1 MDNWQT
7 KETNPVQRA
16 RIWYALILIIFGIFA
31 VRLFYLQIIRYDHY
45 KAMALSDQV
54 REYDVMPER
63 GTISANLNGK
73 TVPLVLNQKLYT
85 VFADPS
91 IIKNPDQTAGDIAS
105 LLGLDKSK
113 LATQLR
119 TQNTRYVV
127 LGKRISA
134 DVKDKILAFKDPGI
148 ATQQVDY
155 RVYPQGAIASQ
166 VLGFVNDDGQ
176 GEYGV
181 EQALDSSLAGQK
193 GRLKAI
199 TDVNGVPLAASS
211 DNLLIQPKAGSN
223 VDLTLNIGMQMQLE
237 QIIKAAADK
246 DHSKGVSAVIMDVHT
261 GAIKAMANYPTYD
274 PANYQTVADASLFQN
289 NAVTESIE
297 TGSIMKVLT
306 TSTALNIGAITPT
319 ATFYDP
325 GTWTID
331 GATISDVAE
340 DHSTGTQSI
349 YSILNLSLNTGATW
363 MLMQMGGGQINDT
376 ARTTLY
382 DYFSNHFMLGRRTGI
397 EQGYESPGILTPPG
411 HDGNAI
417 DLTYAEMSFGQA
429 ITATALQMD
438 AAFSSVLNG
447 GTYYKPYLV
456 QSIHTATGDASVK
469 QPIVLKHNVVSP
481 AVSSAVISLLEQV
494 NQGHV
499 DEGFRYLDVGP
510 HYSIGGKTG
519 SAQIALP
526 TGGYSATQFNATYLG
541 FVGGDTPQYAV
552 AVYNYEPQISYGF
565 AGAQAA
571 QPIFGTIAHMLI
583 NNYGV
588 TPKTK

>member
-1 MDNWQT
+1 MDNWQA

-16 RIWYALILIIFGIFA
+16 RIWYALILIVFGIFA

-73 TVPLVLNQKLYT
+73 TVPIVLNQKLYT
-85 VFADPS
+85 IFADPS
-91 IIKNPDQTAGDIAS
+91 IIKNPDQTAADIAP

-113 LATQLR
+113 LVTQLQ

-134 DVKDKILAFKDPGI
+134 DLKDKILAFKDPGI
-148 ATQQVDY
+148 ASQQVDY
-155 RVYPQGAIASQ
+155 RVYPQGSIAAQ
-166 VLGFVNDDGQ
+166 VLGFVSDDGQ

-181 EQALDSSLAGQK
+181 EQALDTTLAGQK
-193 GRLKAI
+193 GRLKAV

-261 GAIKAMANYPTYD
+261 GAIKAMANYPSYD
-274 PANYQTVADASLFQN
+274 PANYQNVTDPSLFQN
-289 NAVTESIE
+289 GAATEAIE

-306 TSTALNIGAITPT
+306 TSTALNVGVISPT
-319 ATFYDP
+319 STFYDP
-325 GTWTID
+325 STWNID

-340 DHSTGTQSI
+340 DHSQGTQSI
-349 YSILNLSLNTGATW
+349 YSTLNLSLNTGATW
-363 MLMQMGGGQINDT
+363 MLMQIGGGQINSK
-376 ARTTLY
+376 ARETLY
-382 DYFSNHFMLGRRTGI
+382 DYFSNHFMLGKQTGI
-397 EQGYESPGILTPPG
+397 EQGYEASGILTPPK
-411 HDGNAI
+411 DTGNAI
-417 DLTYAEMSFGQA
+417 NLTYAEMSFGQA

-447 GTYYKPYLV
+447 GTYYQPYLV
-456 QSIHTATGDASVK
+456 ASTTTPDGQTAVK
-469 QPIVLKHNVVSP
+469 QPRVVKQGVVSP
-481 AVSSAVISLLEQV
+481 AVSSAMISLLEQV

-552 AVYNYEPQISYGF
+552 AVYNYEPQINYGF

>member
-7 KETNPVQRA
+7 NETNPVQRA
-16 RIWYALILIIFGIFA
+16 RIWYALILLVFGIFA
-31 VRLFYLQIIRYDHY
+31 IRLFYLQIIRYDHY
-45 KAMALSDQV
+45 KAMALSDQM

-73 TVPLVLNQKLYT
+73 SVPIVLNQKLYT
-85 VFADPS
+85 IFADPT
-91 IIKNPDQTAGDIAS
+91 IIKNPDQTAKDIAS
-105 LLGLDKSK
+105 LLGLDTST

-148 ATQQVDY
+148 ASQEADY
-155 RVYPQGAIASQ
+155 RVYPQGSIAAQ
-166 VLGFVNDDGQ
+166 LLGFVNDDGQ

-181 EQALDSSLAGQK
+181 EQALNTTLAGQK

-223 VDLTLNIGMQMQLE
+223 VDLTINIGMQMQLE

-246 DHSKGVSAVIMDVHT
+246 DQSKGVSAVIMDVHT
-261 GAIKAMANYPTYD
+261 GAIKAMANYPSYD
-274 PANYQTVADASLFQN
+274 PANYQNVADPSLFQN
-289 NAVTESIE
+289 NAATEAIE

-306 TSTALNIGAITPT
+306 TSTALNVGAITPT
-319 ATFYDP
+319 STFYDP
-325 GTWTID
+325 STWNID

-340 DHSTGTQSI
+340 DHSKGTQSI
-349 YSILNLSLNTGATW
+349 YSTLNLSLNTGATW
-363 MLMQMGGGQINDT
+363 MLMQIGGGQINDK

-382 DYFSNHFMLGRRTGI
+382 DYFSNHFMLGKPTGI
-397 EQGYESPGILTPPG
+397 EQGYEASGILTPPKDTG
-411 HDGNAI
+411 SAI
-417 DLTYAEMSFGQA
+417 NLTYAEMSFGQA

-447 GTYYKPYLV
+447 GTYYQPYLV
-456 QSIHTATGDASVK
+456 NSITTPDGQTTAKQPKAVK
-469 QPIVLKHNVVSP
+469 QAVVSP
-481 AVSSAVISLLEQV
+481 AVSNAMISLLEQV

-571 QPIFGTIAHMLI
+571 QPIFGSIAHMLI

>member
-45 KAMALSDQV
+45 KAMAQSDQV

-73 TVPLVLNQKLYT
+73 TVPIVLNQKLYT
-85 VFADPS
+85 IFADPS
-91 IIKNPDQTAGDIAS
+91 IVKDPEQTAGDIAS
-105 LLGLDKSK
+105 LLGSDKAK
-113 LATQLR
+113 VADQLR
-119 TQNTRYVV
+119 TKNTRYVI

-148 ATQQVDY
+148 ASQQVDY

-181 EQALDSSLAGQK
+181 EQALDSKLAGQK
-193 GRLKAI
+193 GRLKAV

-223 VDLTLNIGMQMQLE
+223 VSLTLNIGMQTQLE

-261 GAIKAMANYPTYD
+261 GAVVAMANYPSYN
-274 PANYQTVADASLFQN
+274 PADYQNVTDASLFQN
-289 NAVTESIE
+289 NAVSESIE

-306 TSTALNIGAITPT
+306 TSTALNVGAITPT
-319 ATFYDP
+319 TTFYDP

-363 MLMQMGGGQINDT
+363 MLMQMGGGQINAK
-376 ARTTLY
+376 ARNTWY
-382 DYFSNHFMLGRRTGI
+382 DYLSNHFMLGKRTGI

-411 HDGNAI
+411 HDGSAI

-456 QSIHTATGDASVK
+456 QSITTPDGQTSATQPTA
-469 QPIVLKHNVVSP
+469 LKHDVISP

-526 TGGYSATQFNATYLG
+526 TGGYSPNQFNATYLG

-552 AVYNYEPQISYGF
+552 TVYNYEPQISYGF

-571 QPIFGTIAHMLI
+571 QPVFGTIAHMLI

-588 TPKTK
+588 TPRTK